1 MKKIIKKKA
10 VKKVSAKKSTLGGK
24 KPIKIGKTYIALIL
38 DSSGSMASIKG
49 ETINHFNEQ
58 IEQIAKDSVGLDTSV
73 SLATFN
79 SEVDIKFFNNPV
91 NDLKPLTLKTYFPNG
106 YTSLYDAVGI
116 TVDRLL
122 AECKDIK
129 KKDTAVLVVILSDG
143 QENSSQKY
151 TIEDIAERIQ
161 ELQNTKRWTFT
172 YLGANQDLSKI
183 EQQLHIPAGNI
194 SAFVANT
201 AGMAAA
207 TNLSVGSSQSYMT
220 SRRLGETQTYGYYS
234 LNLLDYWIQV
244 NNGIK

>member
-10 VKKVSAKKSTLGGK
+10 AKVIPVNPIAQKLKASKIKTGGK
-24 KPIKIGKTYIALIL
+24 KPIKVGKTYIALIL
-38 DSSGSMASIKG
+38 DASGSMASIKG

-73 SLATFN
+73 SLTTFN
-79 SEVDIKFFNNPV
+79 GEVDVKFFDSPV
-91 NDLKPLTLKTYFPNG
+91 DSLKPLTLKTYAPGG
-106 YTSLYDAVGI
+106 YTSLYDAVGT

-129 KKDTAVLVVILSDG
+129 KKDTAVLIVILSDG

-151 TIEDIAERIQ
+151 NVGDIAERIQ

-183 EQQLHIPAGNI
+183 AQQLHIPAGNI
-194 SAFVANT
+194 SAFT
-201 AGMAAA
+201 ADAIGMVAA
-207 TNLSVGSSQSYMT
+207 TNLSVGSSQSYMD
-220 SRRLGETQTYGYYS
+220 SRREGTTQTIGYYS
-234 LNLLDYWIQV
+234 PN
-244 NNGIK
+244 K